1 MIYLAEKPKQEYNQ
15 ISFFKPKKIGEKM
28 KILLLGVGMQG
39 KATLQDLANSP
50 EVSQIIAA
58 DANFD
63 DLRKYVNQLGNAK
76 ITPLKL
82 DVRDRSAL
90 SIQMKK
96 VDAVIVLLPQGF
108 RMDILNLAIENGIHF
123 IETSYALPEYAH
135 VGQLAE
141 AKGITILPEC
151 GLDPGIDL
159 VLAGQAIRDL
169 DEVHEL
175 HAYGTGVPEPAAADN
190 PINYKVSWTFA
201 GVLSAYQRPAK
212 MLKNGK
218 IINLTPSEMF
228 SPENMHKITIDTLGE
243 MEAYYNGDA
252 VKYLDILGITDT
264 TISTGRYSL
273 RWLGHAA
280 FWKKMVDL
288 GFLKEEPILVNG
300 QEISPREF
308 VHDLIEPQ
316 IHYAPNERDV
326 AGIRIDVRGLKDG
339 KCKRIIYQMID
350 RRDLETG
357 LLAMQRTVGYTA
369 SIGAQMVLRGD
380 IKQRGLLSPTRDIP
394 VEKFIAELKKRNI
407 KITREEINC

>member
-1 MIYLAEKPKQEYNQ
+1 
-15 ISFFKPKKIGEKM
+15 M
-28 KILLLGVGMQG
+28 KILLLGVGLQG
-39 KATLQDLANSP
+39 KAALHHLATSP
-50 EVSQIIAA
+50 EITKVIAA
-58 DANFD
+58 DANYAGLQEHIQTLNSD
-63 DLRKYVNQLGNAK
+63 K
-76 ITPLKL
+76 ITPVKL
-82 DVRDRSAL
+82 DVRDESAV
-90 SIQMKK
+90 SAEMRK

-108 RMDILNLAIENGIHF
+108 RVQMLKLAIENGIHF
-123 IETSYALPEYAH
+123 IETSYALPEYTDL
-135 VGQLAE
+135 GQLAE

-159 VLAGQAIRDL
+159 VLAGHAIHQL

-175 HAYGTGVPEPAAADN
+175 HAYGTGVPEPEAADN

-212 MLKNGK
+212 MLRDGE
-218 IINLTPSEMF
+218 IIHLTPSQMF
-228 SPENMHKITIDTLGE
+228 SPEYMHKVTLDTVGE

-252 VKYLDILGITDT
+252 VKYLDVFGIKET

-273 RWLGHAA
+273 RYPGHAV

-288 GFLKEEPILVNG
+288 GFLSEEPIKVGG
-300 QEISPREF
+300 QEISPRQF

-316 IHYAPNERDV
+316 IHYAPDQRDV
-326 AGIRIDVRGLKDG
+326 AGIRIDVKGLKDG
-339 KCKRIIYQMID
+339 KCKRIVYQMID

-380 IKQRGLLSPTRDIP
+380 ISKRGLLTPTRDIP
-394 VEKFIAELKKRNI
+394 VKKFMEELQKCNI
-407 KITREEINC
+407 LITREESDC

>member
-1 MIYLAEKPKQEYNQ
+1 
-15 ISFFKPKKIGEKM
+15 M

>member
-1 MIYLAEKPKQEYNQ
+1 
-15 ISFFKPKKIGEKM
+15 M

-252 VKYLDILGITDT
+252 VKYLDIFGITDT

>member
-1 MIYLAEKPKQEYNQ
+1 LQ
-15 ISFFKPKKIGEKM
+15 KI
-28 KILLLGVGMQG
+28 
-39 KATLQDLANSP
+39 
-50 EVSQIIAA
+50 
-58 DANFD
+58 
-63 DLRKYVNQLGNAK
+63 VNHLDNAK
-76 ITPLKL
+76 ITPIKL
-82 DVRDRSAL
+82 DVQDRTAL

-108 RMDILNLAIENGIHF
+108 RLDVLNLAIENGIHF

-135 VGQLAE
+135 LGQLAE
-141 AKGITILPEC
+141 AKGISILPEC

-159 VLAGQAIRDL
+159 VLAGQAVREL

-175 HAYGTGVPEPAAADN
+175 HAYGTGVPEPEAADN
-190 PINYKVSWTFA
+190 AINYKVSWTFA

-212 MLKNGK
+212 MLKDGE
-218 IINLTPSEMF
+218 IIHLTPSEMF
-228 SPENMHKITIDTLGE
+228 SPENMHKVTLDTLGE

-252 VKYLDILGITDT
+252 VKYLDIFGIANT

-280 FWKKMVDL
+280 YWKKMVEL

-300 QEISPREF
+300 TKISPRQF

-316 IHYAPNERDV
+316 IHYAPDERDV

-339 KCKRIIYQMID
+339 KSKRIIYQMID

-369 SIGAQMVLRGD
+369 SIGAHMLLRGD
-380 IKQRGLLSPTRDIP
+380 IEKRGLLTPTSDIP
-394 VEKFIAELKKRNI
+394 FEKFIAELKKRNI
-407 KITREEINC
+407 IITREEMNS

>member
-1 MIYLAEKPKQEYNQ
+1 
-15 ISFFKPKKIGEKM
+15 M

-39 KATLQDLANSP
+39 KAALHDLANSP
-50 EVSQIIAA
+50 EVTHVIAA

-63 DLRKYVNQLGNAK
+63 DLQKIVNHLDNAK
-76 ITPLKL
+76 ITPIKL
-82 DVRDRSAL
+82 DVQDRTAL

-108 RMDILNLAIENGIHF
+108 RLDVLNLAIENGIHF

-135 VGQLAE
+135 LGQLAE
-141 AKGITILPEC
+141 AKGISILPEC

-159 VLAGQAIRDL
+159 VLAGRAVREL

-175 HAYGTGVPEPAAADN
+175 HAYGTGVPEPEAADN
-190 PINYKVSWTFA
+190 AINYKVSWTFA

-212 MLKNGK
+212 MLKDGE
-218 IINLTPSEMF
+218 IIHLTPSEMF
-228 SPENMHKITIDTLGE
+228 SPENMHKVTLDTLGE

-252 VKYLDILGITDT
+252 VKYLDIFGIANT

-280 FWKKMVDL
+280 YWKKMVEL

-300 QEISPREF
+300 TKISPRQF

-316 IHYAPNERDV
+316 IHYAPDERDV

-339 KCKRIIYQMID
+339 KSKRIIYQMID

-369 SIGAQMVLRGD
+369 SIGAHMLLRGD
-380 IKQRGLLSPTRDIP
+380 IEKRGLLTPTSDIP
-394 VEKFIAELKKRNI
+394 FEKFIAELKKRNI
-407 KITREEINC
+407 IITREEMNS

>member
-1 MIYLAEKPKQEYNQ
+1 
-15 ISFFKPKKIGEKM
+15 M
-28 KILLLGVGMQG
+28 KILLLGVGLQG
-39 KATLQDLANSP
+39 KAALYDLANSP
-50 EVSQIIAA
+50 EVKHIIAV

-63 DLRKYVNQLGNAK
+63 DLQKYVDQLDNVK

-82 DVRDRSAL
+82 DVRDRPAL

-123 IETSYALPEYAH
+123 IETSYALSEYAE

-141 AKGITILPEC
+141 GKGISILPEC

-175 HAYGTGVPEPAAADN
+175 HAYGTGVPEPEAANN
-190 PINYKVSWTFA
+190 PINYKLSWTFA
-201 GVLSAYQRPAK
+201 GVLGAYQRPAK
-212 MLKNGK
+212 MLKDG
-218 IINLTPSEMF
+218 IVTHLTPSQMF
-228 SPENMHKITIDTLGE
+228 SPENMHKVTLDTMGE

-252 VKYLDILGITDT
+252 VKYLDILGIADT

-273 RWLGHAA
+273 RWPGHAA

-300 QEISPREF
+300 IEVSPRQF

-316 IHYAPNERDV
+316 IHYAANERDV

-369 SIGAQMVLRGD
+369 SIGAQMLLRGD
-380 IKQRGLLSPTRDIP
+380 IKKRGLLSPTSDIP
-394 VEKFIAELKKRNI
+394 VEKFIAELEKRNI
-407 KITREEINC
+407 IITREEMEC

>member
-1 MIYLAEKPKQEYNQ
+1 
-15 ISFFKPKKIGEKM
+15 M

-39 KATLQDLANSP
+39 KATLHDLANSP
-50 EVSQIIAA
+50 EVTQVIAA

-63 DLRKYVNQLGNAK
+63 DLQAYAQSLDNAK
-76 ITPLKL
+76 ITPIRL
-82 DVRDRSAL
+82 DVRERDAVSA
-90 SIQMKK
+90 QMKK

-108 RMDILNLAIENGIHF
+108 RLDILNLAIENGIHF

-135 VGQLAE
+135 LGTLAE
-141 AKGITILPEC
+141 ARGITILPEC

-159 VLAGQAIRDL
+159 VLAGQAIREL

-190 PINYKVSWTFA
+190 PIKYKISWTFA

-212 MLKNGK
+212 MLKDGK
-218 IINLTPSEMF
+218 VIHLSPSEMF
-228 SPENMHKITIDTLGE
+228 SPENMHTITLDSLGE

-252 VKYLDILGITDT
+252 VKYLDILNIAKT
-264 TISTGRYSL
+264 TVSTGRYSL
-273 RWLGHAA
+273 RWPGHAA

-288 GFLKEEPILVNG
+288 GFLSEEPITVGG
-300 QEISPREF
+300 QKVSPRQF
-308 VHDLIEPQ
+308 VHDLLEPQ
-316 IHYAPNERDV
+316 LHYAPNERDV
-326 AGIRIDVRGLKDG
+326 AGIRIDARGLKDG
-339 KCKRIIYQMID
+339 NCKRIIYQMID

-380 IKQRGLLSPTRDIP
+380 ITKRGLLSPTRDIP
-394 VEKFIAELKKRNI
+394 VEK
-407 KITREEINC
+407 

>member
-1 MIYLAEKPKQEYNQ
+1 
-15 ISFFKPKKIGEKM
+15 M

-39 KATLQDLANSP
+39 KAALHDLANSP
-50 EVSQIIAA
+50 EVTHVIAA

-63 DLRKYVNQLGNAK
+63 DLQKIVNHLDNAK
-76 ITPLKL
+76 ITPIKL
-82 DVRDRSAL
+82 DVQDRTAL

-108 RMDILNLAIENGIHF
+108 RLDVLNLAIENGIHF

-135 VGQLAE
+135 LGQLAE
-141 AKGITILPEC
+141 AKGISILPEC

-159 VLAGQAIRDL
+159 VLAGQAVREL

-175 HAYGTGVPEPAAADN
+175 HAYGTGVPEPEAADN
-190 PINYKVSWTFA
+190 AINYKVSWTFA

-212 MLKNGK
+212 MLKDGE
-218 IINLTPSEMF
+218 IIHLTPSEMF
-228 SPENMHKITIDTLGE
+228 SPENMHKVTLDTLGE

-252 VKYLDILGITDT
+252 VKYLDIFGIANT

-280 FWKKMVDL
+280 YWTKMVEL

-300 QEISPREF
+300 TKISPRQF

-316 IHYAPNERDV
+316 IHYAPDERDV

-339 KCKRIIYQMID
+339 KSKRIIYQMID

-369 SIGAQMVLRGD
+369 SIGAHMLLRGD
-380 IKQRGLLSPTRDIP
+380 IEKRGLLTPTSDIP
-394 VEKFIAELKKRNI
+394 FEKFIAELKKRNI
-407 KITREEINC
+407 IITREEMNS

>member
-1 MIYLAEKPKQEYNQ
+1 
-15 ISFFKPKKIGEKM
+15 M

-39 KATLQDLANSP
+39 KAALQDLANSP
-50 EVSQIIAA
+50 DVTRVIAA

-63 DLRKYVNQLGNAK
+63 DLQNYVKGLDNAK
-76 ITPLKL
+76 ITPIKL
-82 DVRDRSAL
+82 DVRERDAL
-90 SIQMKK
+90 SVQMKK

-123 IETSYALPEYAH
+123 IETSYALPEYAD

-141 AKGITILPEC
+141 AKGISILPEC

-159 VLAGQAIRDL
+159 VLAGQAIREL

-175 HAYGTGVPEPAAADN
+175 HAYGTGVPEPEAANN
-190 PINYKVSWTFA
+190 PINYKLSWTFA

-212 MLKNGK
+212 MLKDGQ
-218 IINLTPSEMF
+218 IIHLTPSQMF
-228 SPENMHKITIDTLGE
+228 SPENMHKVTIDTLGE

-252 VKYLDILGITDT
+252 VKYLDVFGIADT

-288 GFLKEEPILVNG
+288 GFLKEDPILVNG
-300 QEISPREF
+300 QEISPRQF
-308 VHDLIEPQ
+308 VHDLIGPQ

-339 KCKRIIYQMID
+339 KCKQIIYQMID
-350 RRDLETG
+350 RRDLDTG

-369 SIGAQMVLRGD
+369 SIGAQMLLRGD
-380 IKQRGLLSPTRDIP
+380 IEKRGLLTPTSDIP
-394 VEKFIAELKKRNI
+394 VEKFIAELEKRNI
-407 KITREEINC
+407 IITREEIDC

>member
-1 MIYLAEKPKQEYNQ
+1 
-15 ISFFKPKKIGEKM
+15 M
-28 KILLLGVGMQG
+28 KILLLGVGLQG
-39 KATLQDLANSP
+39 KAALHDLANSP
-50 EVSQIIAA
+50 EVTQVIAA
-58 DANFD
+58 DANFEA
-63 DLRKYVNQLGNAK
+63 LQNYVKKLDNAK
-76 ITPLKL
+76 ITPIKL
-82 DVRDRSAL
+82 DVRDRDAVST
-90 SIQMKK
+90 QMKK

-123 IETSYALPEYAH
+123 VETSYALPEYAH
-135 VGQLAE
+135 LGQLAE
-141 AKGITILPEC
+141 AKGISILPEC

-159 VLAGQAIRDL
+159 VLAGQAIREL

-175 HAYGTGVPEPAAADN
+175 HAYGTGVPEPAAANN

-212 MLKNGK
+212 MLKNGE
-218 IINLTPSEMF
+218 IIHLTPSEMF
-228 SPENMHKITIDTLGE
+228 SPENMHKVAIDTLGE

-252 VKYLDILGITDT
+252 VKYLDVFGITDT

-288 GFLKEEPILVNG
+288 GFLKEEPIIVNG
-300 QEISPREF
+300 QEISPRQF

-316 IHYAPNERDV
+316 IHYAPDERDV
-326 AGIRIDVRGLKDG
+326 AGIRIDVSGLKDG
-339 KCKRIIYQMID
+339 QLKKIIYQMID

-369 SIGAQMVLRGD
+369 SIGAQMLLRGD
-380 IKQRGLLSPTRDIP
+380 IKKRGLLSPTRDIP
-394 VEKFIAELKKRNI
+394 TEKFMEELKKRNI
-407 KITREEINC
+407 IITREEMAC

>member
-1 MIYLAEKPKQEYNQ
+1 
-15 ISFFKPKKIGEKM
+15 M

-39 KATLQDLANSP
+39 KAALQHLATSP
-50 EVSQIIAA
+50 EVTQIIAA
-58 DANFD
+58 DANYQA
-63 DLRKYVNQLGNAK
+63 LQTYVKSLSSAK
-76 ITPLKL
+76 ITPIEL
-82 DVRDRSAL
+82 DVRDEAAVSA
-90 SIQMKK
+90 QMKK

-108 RMDILNLAIENGIHF
+108 RVQILKLAIENGIHF
-123 IETSYALPEYAH
+123 IETSYALPEYADL
-135 VGQLAE
+135 GQLAE

-175 HAYGTGVPEPAAADN
+175 HAYGTGVPEPEAADN
-190 PINYKVSWTFA
+190 PINYKLSWTFA

-212 MLKNGK
+212 MLKDGAV
-218 IINLTPSEMF
+218 IHLTPSQMF
-228 SPENMHKITIDTLGE
+228 SPENMHRVTLDTLGD

-252 VKYLDILGITDT
+252 VKYLDIFGIRET
-264 TISTGRYSL
+264 TVSTGRYSL
-273 RWLGHAA
+273 RWPGHAA

-288 GFLKEEPILVNG
+288 GFLSEEAINVGG
-300 QEISPREF
+300 QKISPRQF

-316 IHYAPNERDV
+316 IHYAPDERDV

-350 RRDLETG
+350 RRDLKTG

-380 IKQRGLLSPTRDIP
+380 VSKRGLLSPTRDIP
-394 VEKFIAELKKRNI
+394 VGKFISELEKCNI
-407 KITREEINC
+407 NITREEIDC